1 MDNRFGAT
9 VVKKLPLLNS
19 ERHRYITKLKQEY
32 VMRIFHNPRCSK
44 SRQTLQLIR
53 QSQHEVEVI
62 EYLQNP
68 PTVEQLRTVI
78 ELLGLEASS
87 LVRKGEAVFREL
99 DVDLVTLSD
108 DAVIELLVAHPILIQ
123 RPIVVGN
130 GKAVIGRPPE
140 NVLQLWS

>member
-1 MDNRFGAT
+1 
-9 VVKKLPLLNS
+9 
-19 ERHRYITKLKQEY
+19 
-32 VMRIFHNPRCSK
+32 MRIFHNPRCSK

>member
-1 MDNRFGAT
+1 
-9 VVKKLPLLNS
+9 
-19 ERHRYITKLKQEY
+19 
-32 VMRIFHNPRCSK
+32 
-44 SRQTLQLIR
+44 
-53 QSQHEVEVI
+53 
-62 EYLQNP
+62 
-68 PTVEQLRTVI
+68 VEQLRTVI

>member
-1 MDNRFGAT
+1 
-9 VVKKLPLLNS
+9 
-19 ERHRYITKLKQEY
+19 
-32 VMRIFHNPRCSK
+32 
-44 SRQTLQLIR
+44 
-53 QSQHEVEVI
+53 
-62 EYLQNP
+62 
-68 PTVEQLRTVI
+68 
-78 ELLGLEASS
+78 
-87 LVRKGEAVFREL
+87 VRKGEAVFREL